1 MKGFH
6 RLLLMFV
13 HIFISP
19 EIFVTASQQMCVL
32 MLLHKG
38 KSFQRMWIGMV
49 PSDIL
54 FLIQFCKSNA
64 SCTLKAQYRI
74 ITRIGTLLLLVNQPN
89 HLHHLCY

>member
-1 MKGFH
+1 MDNMKGFH

-49 PSDIL
+49 YGP
-54 FLIQFCKSNA
+54 
-64 SCTLKAQYRI
+64 
-74 ITRIGTLLLLVNQPN
+74 
-89 HLHHLCY
+89 